1 VTQLREANCSA
12 IMSGMVDV
20 PETIVAFLA
29 NTLSSRGDEQALGFI
44 RGGQLHWRIWREV
57 AEDACRL
64 AAEIQAAG
72 IVPGDRVAH
81 ISENRYEWIITD
93 LAIHLARAVHVPIQV
108 SLSGQQIAEQISDC
122 GAGLVFVSSRELFG
136 RFEGLIDSEL
146 PVLLHDEWRLAATE
160 PVAGAAKPQAM
171 IDTCLGATRPED
183 LATILFTSGTTG
195 RPRGVML
202 SQRNL
207 AVNSAITAETIGG
220 DIEQMRLNV
229 LPLSHIFARTCDLY
243 TWLYR
248 GTRLVLAENRETL
261 FRDLQLVR
269 PDGLSAV
276 PYLYQRAADKVR
288 EIVRESDGGEA
299 EEAAKLKALYGGR
312 MERLTSGGAPLSP
325 ETEAWY
331 RDRGLPILAGYGLT
345 ESSPVISM
353 STQTVNRFSSSGRPL
368 AGVDVRI
375 AGDGEILNRGP
386 NTMMGYWNDPAATA
400 AAIRDGWLHTGDLGE
415 LDADGFLYVRG
426 RKKELIVLAT
436 GKKVVPTR
444 VEGLLT
450 GSPLIEQAVVFGEGQ
465 CGIVALI
472 VPAAC
477 GLVEGIGSDATRDRY
492 VAEINRCLKSAAH
505 EEQIRHFAILDR
517 PFSIE
522 RGEMTPKLSLRR
534 EIIACN
540 YADQLAALNAT
551 NAHGQLSRTT
561 AAKMSH

>member
-1 VTQLREANCSA
+1 
-12 IMSGMVDV
+12 M
-20 PETIVAFLA
+20 
-29 NTLSSRGDEQALGFI
+29 
-44 RGGQLHWRIWREV
+44 
-57 AEDACRL
+57 
-64 AAEIQAAG
+64 
-72 IVPGDRVAH
+72 
-81 ISENRYEWIITD
+81 EN
-93 LAIHLARAVHVPIQV
+93 
-108 SLSGQQIAEQISDC
+108 
-122 GAGLVFVSSRELFG
+122 
-136 RFEGLIDSEL
+136 
-146 PVLLHDEWRLAATE
+146 AATT
-160 PVAGAAKPQAM
+160 AKPQAM
-171 IDTCLGATRPED
+171 IDACLEGTRPDD

-207 AVNSAITAETIGG
+207 AINSAITAETIGG
-220 DIEQMRLNV
+220 DVEQLRLNV

-248 GTRLVLAENRETL
+248 GTRLVLTENRESL
-261 FRDLQLVR
+261 FRDLQMVR

-276 PYLYQRAADKVR
+276 PYLYQRAADRVREKVR
-288 EIVRESDGGEA
+288 ESGGGDA
-299 EEAAKLKALYGGR
+299 EESAQLKALFGGR

-368 AGVDVRI
+368 AGVEVRI
-375 AGDGEILNRGP
+375 AEDGEILNRGP

-400 AAIRDGWLHTGDLGE
+400 TAIRDGWLHTGDLGE

-450 GSPLIEQAVVFGEGQ
+450 ASPLIEQAVVFGEGQ

-477 GLVEGIGSDATRDRY
+477 GLADGIASETTRERY
-492 VAEINRCLKSAAH
+492 AAEINRCLQSAAH

-522 RGEMTPKLSLRR
+522 RGEMTPKLSLCR
-534 EIIACN
+534 EIIARN
-540 YADQLAALNAT
+540 YADQLAALSQRNS
-551 NAHGQLSRTT
+551 HGDPSTT
-561 AAKMSH
+561 TRAKVSH

>member
-1 VTQLREANCSA
+1 
-12 IMSGMVDV
+12 MVAV
-20 PETIVAFLA
+20 PETMVAFLA
-29 NTLSSRGDEQALGFI
+29 NTLANRGEEQALGFI
-44 RGGQLHWRIWREV
+44 RGGQLHWRTWREV
-57 AEDACRL
+57 ADDACRL
-64 AAEIQAAG
+64 AAAIQAAG
-72 IVPGDRVAH
+72 VAPGDRVAH
-81 ISENRYEWIITD
+81 ISENRFEWIITD
-93 LAIHLARAVHVPIQV
+93 LAIHVARAVHVPIQV
-108 SLSGQQIAEQISDC
+108 SLSGQQIAEQIADC
-122 GAGLVFVSSRELFG
+122 GARLVFVSSRELLG
-136 RFEGLIDSEL
+136 KFEDLIDARL
-146 PVLLHDEWRLAATE
+146 RVFVHDEWPIAVTE
-160 PVAGAAKPQAM
+160 SDVPTAKPQAV
-171 IDTCLGATRPED
+171 IQTCQEDTRGDD

-207 AVNSAITAETIGG
+207 AINSAITAETIGG
-220 DIEQMRLNV
+220 DIEQLRLNV

-248 GTRLVLAENRETL
+248 GTRLVLAENRESL
-261 FRDLQLVR
+261 FRDLQMVR

-276 PYLYQRAADKVR
+276 PYLYQRAADRVREKVR
-288 EIVRESDGGEA
+288 ESGGGDA
-299 EEAAKLKALYGGR
+299 EEAAELKALFGGR

-353 STQTVNRFSSSGRPL
+353 STPTVNRFSSSGRPL
-368 AGVDVRI
+368 AGVEVRI
-375 AGDGEILNRGP
+375 AEDGEILNRGP

-450 GSPLIEQAVVFGEGQ
+450 ASPLIEQAVVFGEGQ

-472 VPAAC
+472 VPAAS
-477 GLVEGIGSDATRDRY
+477 GLADGIVGDATRERY
-492 VAEINRCLKSAAH
+492 AAEINRCLKSAAH

-534 EIIACN
+534 EIIARN
-540 YADQLAALNAT
+540 YADQLAALSQTNSHGDPSAT
-551 NAHGQLSRTT
+551 TR
-561 AAKMSH
+561 AKVSH

>member
-1 VTQLREANCSA
+1 MA
-12 IMSGMVDV
+12 GMVAV
-20 PETIVAFLA
+20 PETMVAFLA
-29 NTLSSRGDEQALGFI
+29 NTLANRGEEQALGFI
-44 RGGQLHWRIWREV
+44 RGGQLHWCTWREV
-57 AEDACRL
+57 ADDACRL
-64 AAEIQAAG
+64 AAAIQAAG
-72 IVPGDRVAH
+72 VAPGDRVAH
-81 ISENRYEWIITD
+81 ISENRFEWIMTD
-93 LAIHLARAVHVPIQV
+93 LAIHMARAVHVPIQV
-108 SLSGQQIAEQISDC
+108 SLSGQQIAEQIADC
-122 GAGLVFVSSRELFG
+122 GALLVFVSSRELLAKFQD
-136 RFEGLIDSEL
+136 LINARL
-146 PVLLHDEWRLAATE
+146 RVFVHDEWPGA
-160 PVAGAAKPQAM
+160 VAESDVPTAKPQAM
-171 IDTCLGATRPED
+171 ISACLQGTRPEE

-220 DIEQMRLNV
+220 DIEQLRLNV

-248 GTRLVLAENRETL
+248 GTHLVLAENRESL
-261 FRDLQLVR
+261 FRDLQMVR

-276 PYLYQRAADKVR
+276 PYLYQRAADRIREKVR
-288 EIVRESDGGEA
+288 ESGGDDA
-299 EEAAKLKALYGGR
+299 EEAAELKALFGGR

-331 RDRGLPILAGYGLT
+331 RKRGLPILAGYGLT

-368 AGVDVRI
+368 AGVEVRI
-375 AGDGEILNRGP
+375 AEDGEILNRGP

-450 GSPLIEQAVVFGEGQ
+450 ASPLIEQAVVFGEGQ

-472 VPAAC
+472 VPAAS
-477 GLVEGIGSDATRDRY
+477 GLADGIAGDATRERY
-492 VAEINRCLKSAAH
+492 AAEINRCLKSAAH

-534 EIIACN
+534 EIIARN
-540 YADQLAALNAT
+540 YADQLAALSQTNSHGDPSAT
-551 NAHGQLSRTT
+551 TR
-561 AAKMSH
+561 AKVSH

>member
-1 VTQLREANCSA
+1 LFAK
-12 IMSGMVDV
+12 
-20 PETIVAFLA
+20 F
-29 NTLSSRGDEQALGFI
+29 
-44 RGGQLHWRIWREV
+44 
-57 AEDACRL
+57 ED
-64 AAEIQAAG
+64 
-72 IVPGDRVAH
+72 
-81 ISENRYEWIITD
+81 
-93 LAIHLARAVHVPIQV
+93 
-108 SLSGQQIAEQISDC
+108 
-122 GAGLVFVSSRELFG
+122 
-136 RFEGLIDSEL
+136 LIDSRL
-146 PVLLHDEWRLAATE
+146 GVLSHDEWPTAATE
-160 PVAGAAKPQAM
+160 PVAGSAKTQAM
-171 IDTCLGATRPED
+171 IRDCQAETSGDD

-207 AVNSAITAETIGG
+207 AVNSAVTAETIGG
-220 DIEQMRLNV
+220 DIEQTRLNV

-248 GTRLVLAENRETL
+248 GTHLVLAESRETL
-261 FRDLQLVR
+261 FRDLAMVR

-276 PYLYQRAADKVR
+276 PYLYQRAADIVREKVR
-288 EIVRESDGGEA
+288 ESGGSTTDEA
-299 EEAAKLKALYGGR
+299 LGIKTLFGGR

-331 RDRGLPILAGYGLT
+331 RERGLPILAGYGLT

-368 AGVDVRI
+368 AGVEVRI
-375 AGDGEILNRGP
+375 AEDGEILNRGP

-415 LDADGFLYVRG
+415 MDADGFLYVRG

-450 GSPLIEQAVVFGEGQ
+450 ASPLIEQAVVFGEGQ
-465 CGIVALI
+465 CGIVALV

-477 GLVEGIGSDATRDRY
+477 GLADGIASKATRERY
-492 VAEINRCLKSAAH
+492 AAEINRCLKSAAH

-522 RGEMTPKLSLRR
+522 RGEMTPKLSLCR
-534 EIIACN
+534 EIIARN
-540 YADQLAALNAT
+540 YADQIAALQQTNSRVDSSAT
-551 NAHGQLSRTT
+551 RPKVSR
-561 AAKMSH
+561 